1 VTPQTAHALAR
12 SLAHPRTRSLACS
25 PSFRLASFNELDIE
39 LILVLLK
46 ISGHRL
52 KSDDREVL
60 DGVIVGITQR
70 AQAAEAK
77 PRVRFM
83 LDSIAD
89 LKGNKKKLV
98 KVE

>member
-1 VTPQTAHALAR
+1 MAGAR
-12 SLAHPRTRSLACS
+12 PSRLVSL
-25 PSFRLASFNELDIE
+25 NGLDIE
-39 LILVLLK
+39 LILVLLN

-60 DGVIVGITQR
+60 DDVITGITQR
-70 AQAAEAK
+70 AQAAEAKHACK

-98 KVE
+98 KVTLGLLFLG